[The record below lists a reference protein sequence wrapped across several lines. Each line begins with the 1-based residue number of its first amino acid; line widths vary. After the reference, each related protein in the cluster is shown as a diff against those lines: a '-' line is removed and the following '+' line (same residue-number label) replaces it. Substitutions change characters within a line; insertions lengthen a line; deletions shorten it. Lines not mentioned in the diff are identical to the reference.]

1 MNKFSKYLIIL
12 GILCIL
18 LSITLYIKNKYQELD
33 TGKKSKEILDIIET
47 KINVSNKEEIK
58 SNTEDLVLNIS
69 GYDYIGVINIPSLN
83 IKLPI
88 MRETDYDRLAIS
100 PCKYYG
106 NINTNDLV
114 LCAHDYVNQFGKI
127 SNLKEDDIVIIT
139 DVLGNNYVYKV
150 VLTEELNP
158 TDITNMIDSPF
169 DLTLYTCSYGALKRI
184 TVRCNRIYDYV

>member
-18 LSITLYIKNKYQELD
+18 LSITLYIRNKYQELD

-47 KINVSNKEEIK
+47 KINVSDKEEIK

-106 NINTNDLV
+106 NITTNDLV
-114 LCAHDYVNQFGKI
+114 LCAHDYINQFGKI

>member
-47 KINVSNKEEIK
+47 KINVSDKEEIK
-58 SNTEDLVLNIS
+58 TNTEDLVLNIS
-69 GYDYIGVINIPSLN
+69 GYDYIGVISIPSLN

-106 NINTNDLV
+106 NITTNDLV

-158 TDITNMIDSPF
+158 TDITNMIGSPF

>member
-33 TGKKSKEILDIIET
+33 TGKKSKEILNIIET
-47 KINVSNKEEIK
+47 KINVSDKEEIK
-58 SNTEDLVLNIS
+58 SNVEDLVLNIS

-106 NINTNDLV
+106 NITTNDLV

-127 SNLKEDDIVIIT
+127 SNLKEDDIVIII

-158 TDITNMIDSPF
+158 TDITNMIDSHF

>member
-47 KINVSNKEEIK
+47 KINVSDKEEIK

-69 GYDYIGVINIPSLN
+69 GYDYIGVISIPSLN

-127 SNLKEDDIVIIT
+127 SNLKENDIIIIT

-158 TDITNMIDSPF
+158 TDITNMIESPF

-184 TVRCNRIYDYV
+184 TVRCNRIYDYI

>member
-47 KINVSNKEEIK
+47 KINVSDKEEIK
-58 SNTEDLVLNIS
+58 TNTEDLVLNIS

>member
-33 TGKKSKEILDIIET
+33 TGKKSKEMLDIIET
-47 KINVSNKEEIK
+47 KINVSDKEEIK

-69 GYDYIGVINIPSLN
+69 GYDYIGVISIPSLN

-127 SNLKEDDIVIIT
+127 SNLKENDIIIIT

-158 TDITNMIDSPF
+158 TDITNMIESPF

-184 TVRCNRIYDYV
+184 TIRCNRIYDYI

>member
-47 KINVSNKEEIK
+47 KINVSDKEEIK

-69 GYDYIGVINIPSLN
+69 GYDYIGVISIPSLN

-106 NINTNDLV
+106 NITTNDLV

>member
-33 TGKKSKEILDIIET
+33 TGKKSKEILDIIEA
-47 KINVSNKEEIK
+47 KINVSDKEEIK

-106 NINTNDLV
+106 NITTNDLV
-114 LCAHDYVNQFGKI
+114 LCAHDYINQFGKI

>member
-47 KINVSNKEEIK
+47 KINVSDKEEIK

-69 GYDYIGVINIPSLN
+69 GYDYIGVISIPSLN

-106 NINTNDLV
+106 NINTNELV

>member
-33 TGKKSKEILDIIET
+33 TGKKSKEILDIIEA
-47 KINVSNKEEIK
+47 KINVSDKEEIK

-69 GYDYIGVINIPSLN
+69 GYDYIGVISIPSLN

>member
-47 KINVSNKEEIK
+47 KINVSDKEEIK

-158 TDITNMIDSPF
+158 TDITNMIESPF

>member
-47 KINVSNKEEIK
+47 KINVSDKEEIK

-69 GYDYIGVINIPSLN
+69 GYDYIGVISIPSLN

-106 NINTNDLV
+106 NITTNDLV
-114 LCAHDYVNQFGKI
+114 LCAHDYINQFGKI

>member
-12 GILCIL
+12 GILCVL

-33 TGKKSKEILDIIET
+33 TGKKSKEILHIIET
-47 KINVSNKEEIK
+47 KINVSDKEEIK
-58 SNTEDLVLNIS
+58 TNTEDLVLNIS
-69 GYDYIGVINIPSLN
+69 GYDYIGVISIPSLN

-106 NINTNDLV
+106 NITTNDLV

>member
-33 TGKKSKEILDIIET
+33 TGKKSKEMLDIIET
-47 KINVSNKEEIK
+47 KINVSDKEEIK

-69 GYDYIGVINIPSLN
+69 GYDYIGVISIPSLN

-127 SNLKEDDIVIIT
+127 SNLKEDDIIIIT

>member
-12 GILCIL
+12 GILCVL

-47 KINVSNKEEIK
+47 KINVSDKEEIK

-106 NINTNDLV
+106 NITTNDLV

-158 TDITNMIDSPF
+158 IDITNMIDSPF

>member
-47 KINVSNKEEIK
+47 KINVSDKEEIK

-69 GYDYIGVINIPSLN
+69 GYDYIGVISIPSLN

-127 SNLKEDDIVIIT
+127 SNLKGNDIIIIT

>member
-12 GILCIL
+12 GILCVL

-47 KINVSNKEEIK
+47 KINVSDKEEIK
-58 SNTEDLVLNIS
+58 INTEDLVLNIS
-69 GYDYIGVINIPSLN
+69 GYDYIGVISIPSLN

-106 NINTNDLV
+106 NITTNDLV

>member
-33 TGKKSKEILDIIET
+33 TGKKSKEMLDIIET
-47 KINVSNKEEIK
+47 KINVSDKEEIK

-69 GYDYIGVINIPSLN
+69 GYDYIGVISIPSLN

-127 SNLKEDDIVIIT
+127 SNLKEDDIIIIT

-158 TDITNMIDSPF
+158 TDITNMIESPF

>member
-47 KINVSNKEEIK
+47 KINVSDKEEIK

-127 SNLKEDDIVIIT
+127 SNLKENDIIIIT

-158 TDITNMIDSPF
+158 TDITNMIESPF

-184 TVRCNRIYDYV
+184 TVRCNRIYDYI

>member
-47 KINVSNKEEIK
+47 KINVNDKEEIK

>member
-33 TGKKSKEILDIIET
+33 IGKKSKEILDIIET
-47 KINVSNKEEIK
+47 KINVSDKEEIK
-58 SNTEDLVLNIS
+58 TNTEDLVLNIS

-127 SNLKEDDIVIIT
+127 SNLKEDDIIIIT

-158 TDITNMIDSPF
+158 TDITNMIDSTF

>member
-47 KINVSNKEEIK
+47 KINVSDKEEIK
-58 SNTEDLVLNIS
+58 SNVEDLVLNIS

-106 NINTNDLV
+106 NITTNDLV

-184 TVRCNRIYDYV
+184 TVRCNRLYDYV

>member
-1 MNKFSKYLIIL
+1 MNKFSQYLIIL

-47 KINVSNKEEIK
+47 KINVSDKEEIK

-69 GYDYIGVINIPSLN
+69 GYDYIGVISIPSLN

>member
-47 KINVSNKEEIK
+47 KINVSDKEEIK

-69 GYDYIGVINIPSLN
+69 GYDYIGVISIPSLN

-184 TVRCNRIYDYV
+184 TVRCNRIYDYI

>member
-47 KINVSNKEEIK
+47 KINVSDKEEIK

-69 GYDYIGVINIPSLN
+69 GYDYIGVISIPSLN

-127 SNLKEDDIVIIT
+127 SNLKEDDIIIIT

-158 TDITNMIDSPF
+158 KDITNMIDSPF

>member
-1 MNKFSKYLIIL
+1 MH
-12 GILCIL
+12 
-18 LSITLYIKNKYQELD
+18 
-33 TGKKSKEILDIIET
+33 
-47 KINVSNKEEIK
+47 
-58 SNTEDLVLNIS
+58 
-69 GYDYIGVINIPSLN
+69 
-83 IKLPI
+83 
-88 MRETDYDRLAIS
+88 ETDYDRLAIS

-158 TDITNMIDSPF
+158 ADITNMIDSPF

>member
-47 KINVSNKEEIK
+47 KINVSDKEEIK

-69 GYDYIGVINIPSLN
+69 GYDYIGVINIPSVN

>member
-47 KINVSNKEEIK
+47 KINVSDKEEIK

-106 NINTNDLV
+106 NITTNDLV
-114 LCAHDYVNQFGKI
+114 LCAHDYINQFGKI

>member
-33 TGKKSKEILDIIET
+33 TGKKSKEMLDIIET
-47 KINVSNKEEIK
+47 KINVSDKEEIK

-69 GYDYIGVINIPSLN
+69 GYDYIGVISIPSLN

-127 SNLKEDDIVIIT
+127 SNLKENDIIIIT

-158 TDITNMIDSPF
+158 TDITNMIESPF

-184 TVRCNRIYDYV
+184 TVRCNRIYDYI

>member
-33 TGKKSKEILDIIET
+33 TGKKSKEVLDIIET

-127 SNLKEDDIVIIT
+127 SNLKEDDIIIIT

-158 TDITNMIDSPF
+158 TDITNMIDSTF

>member
-1 MNKFSKYLIIL
+1 MIWPIVFISFIAPVSLFAN
-12 GILCIL
+12 
-18 LSITLYIKNKYQELD
+18 
-33 TGKKSKEILDIIET
+33 IIET
-47 KINVSNKEEIK
+47 KINVSDKEEIK

-69 GYDYIGVINIPSLN
+69 GYDYIGVISIPSLN

-127 SNLKEDDIVIIT
+127 SNLKENDIIIIT

-184 TVRCNRIYDYV
+184 TVRCNRIYDYI

>member
-47 KINVSNKEEIK
+47 KINVSDKEEIK

-88 MRETDYDRLAIS
+88 MHETDYDRLAIS

-127 SNLKEDDIVIIT
+127 SNLKENDIVIIT

-184 TVRCNRIYDYV
+184 TIRCNRIYDYI

>member
-12 GILCIL
+12 GILCVL

-47 KINVSNKEEIK
+47 KINVSDKEEIK
-58 SNTEDLVLNIS
+58 TNTEDLVLNIS
-69 GYDYIGVINIPSLN
+69 GYDYIGVISIPSLN

-106 NINTNDLV
+106 NITTNDLV

-127 SNLKEDDIVIIT
+127 GNLKEDDIVIIT

>member
-47 KINVSNKEEIK
+47 KINVSGKEEIK
-58 SNTEDLVLNIS
+58 TNTEDLVLNIS
-69 GYDYIGVINIPSLN
+69 GYDYIGVISIPSLN

-106 NINTNDLV
+106 NITTNDLV

-184 TVRCNRIYDYV
+184 TVRCNRIYDYI

>member
-33 TGKKSKEILDIIET
+33 TGKKSKEMLDIIET
-47 KINVSNKEEIK
+47 KINVSDKEEIK
-58 SNTEDLVLNIS
+58 TNTEDLVLNIS
-69 GYDYIGVINIPSLN
+69 GYDYIGVISIPSLN

-106 NINTNDLV
+106 NITTNDLV

>member
-33 TGKKSKEILDIIET
+33 TEKKSKEILDIIET
-47 KINVSNKEEIK
+47 KINVSDKEEIK

-69 GYDYIGVINIPSLN
+69 GYDYIGVISIPTLN

-106 NINTNDLV
+106 NITTNDLV
-114 LCAHDYVNQFGKI
+114 LCAHDYINQFGKI

-139 DVLGNNYVYKV
+139 DVLGNNYAYKV

-158 TDITNMIDSPF
+158 TDITNMIDSHF

>member
-33 TGKKSKEILDIIET
+33 TGKKSKEMLDIIET
-47 KINVSNKEEIK
+47 KINVSDKEEIK

-69 GYDYIGVINIPSLN
+69 GYDYIGVISIPSLN

>member
-47 KINVSNKEEIK
+47 KINVSDKEEIK

-69 GYDYIGVINIPSLN
+69 GYDYIGVISIPSLN

-158 TDITNMIDSPF
+158 TDITNMIESPF